1 MTKFHFYFLA
11 GSIVSCIGL
20 CLATLSPDV
29 PTLIFTMGVIAGVG
43 YGMINLP
50 AKVNCQV
57 PKGQEISKA
66 IFESINF
73 PKFDPKNLKDFC
85 PMYFRAG
92 ILQIY
97 RVKFWKL
104 MISKIAFE
112 TYWPLLELH
121 YFEIVQDIY
130 WPRLNLFWA
139 NLCFLGTQR

>member
-1 MTKFHFYFLA
+1 MTEFHLNFLA

-92 ILQIY
+92 ILQISW
-97 RVKFWKL
+97 VKFWK
-104 MISKIAFE
+104 IDDFKNCFQD
-112 TYWPLLELH
+112 LLT
-121 YFEIVQDIY
+121 FS
-130 WPRLNLFWA
+130 
-139 NLCFLGTQR
+139 